1 VYFQYFNIDVLHSL
15 VIAAAYVQRR
25 RLRKFITTY
34 ERIKS
39 FKSTQVDMPLSR
51 VWCAQVDPIDL
62 GSRILASN
70 RVTFLYLND
79 SRVYYRLCC
88 ASFLQNR
95 ILLF

>member
-51 VWCAQVDPIDL
+51 V
-62 GSRILASN
+62 
-70 RVTFLYLND
+70 
-79 SRVYYRLCC
+79 
-88 ASFLQNR
+88 
-95 ILLF
+95 